1 MPVLVRGEQRM
12 RGSRGHITCVMCRKV
27 VPCSEVFSE
36 YTRTRYFLVFTV
48 FQEHSMQVKF
58 NNVKGKDFL
67 KSKLS
72 ENDGRRKL
80 ENSFPEKT
88 EADPHHP

>member
-12 RGSRGHITCVMCRKV
+12 EGSRGYTTCVMCRKV
-27 VPCSEVFSE
+27 VLCSKVFSE
-36 YTRTRYFLVFTV
+36 YTRMRYFLVFTV

-58 NNVKGKDFL
+58 NTVKGKDFL

-80 ENSFPEKT
+80 EKSFPEKMD
-88 EADPHHP
+88 ADPHHP

>member
-12 RGSRGHITCVMCRKV
+12 GGSRGHTTCVMCRKMV
-27 VPCSEVFSE
+27 LCSKVFSE
-36 YTRTRYFLVFTV
+36 YTRMRDFLVFTV
-48 FQEHSMQVKF
+48 FKEHSMQVKF
-58 NNVKGKDFL
+58 NTVKGKDFL

-80 ENSFPEKT
+80 QNSFPEKMD
-88 EADPHHP
+88 ADPHHP